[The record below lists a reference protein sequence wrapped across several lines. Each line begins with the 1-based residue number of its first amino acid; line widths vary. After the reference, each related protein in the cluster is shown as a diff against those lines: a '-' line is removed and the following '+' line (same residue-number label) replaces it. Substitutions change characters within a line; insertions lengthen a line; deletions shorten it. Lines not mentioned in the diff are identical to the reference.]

1 MQKKTVYVGL
11 AADILHKGHMNILKL
26 ANKYGE
32 VTVGLLTD
40 KAISS
45 YKNLPHLNF
54 DQRKEVLKN
63 IKYVKRVIPQ
73 NTLDY
78 TKNLN
83 KLRPNYVVHGD
94 DWKKGVYK
102 RPETKL

>member
-54 DQRKEVLKN
+54 DQR
-63 IKYVKRVIPQ
+63 
-73 NTLDY
+73 
-78 TKNLN
+78 
-83 KLRPNYVVHGD
+83 
-94 DWKKGVYK
+94 
-102 RPETKL
+102 